1 MALQTPCAS
10 RNILT
15 SAPVRHR
22 RLHEVLGFPGRR
34 HDRRTR
40 PPPSLRAFATA
51 LAKRPCQGSSQLL
64 PSALQSHQP
73 FCGSALGAALMSL
86 TEAPSPSP
94 SSSSGSDD
102 FAAFLAS
109 ELELASGADSAFP
122 GDPSS
127 IFPDTDD
134 EGEDEDLEELEGLE
148 VIEAHYLF
156 GAEYDDIEIVIHPQS
171 IIHSMVETQLSWDG
185 QICRYQSYTPYH
197 GQIESIALRS
207 PGPIWIFASMTSS
220 NSCDSC
226 AVQLMLLFGNDLQ
239 EFKSYFS

>member
-1 MALQTPCAS
+1 
-10 RNILT
+10 
-15 SAPVRHR
+15 
-22 RLHEVLGFPGRR
+22 VLGFPGRR

-73 FCGSALGAALMSL
+73 FCGSTLGAALMSL
-86 TEAPSPSP
+86 TEAPSP

-127 IFPDTDD
+127 VFPATDD
-134 EGEDEDLEELEGLE
+134 EGEDEDLEELEVE
-148 VIEAHYLF
+148 AIEQNGY
-156 GAEYDDIEIVIHPQS
+156 VPPS
-171 IIHSMVETQLSWDG
+171 
-185 QICRYQSYTPYH
+185 C
-197 GQIESIALRS
+197 
-207 PGPIWIFASMTSS
+207 SS
-220 NSCDSC
+220 
-226 AVQLMLLFGNDLQ
+226 LL
-239 EFKSYFS
+239 